1 MNTVTVEK
9 GKDELRKF
17 GLLTG
22 GLIAGLFGLV
32 FPFLFARPYPVWPWV
47 IGGALL
53 AWALVLPA
61 SLASIYKYWM
71 RFARILGWVNTRII
85 LGFIFFLLITP
96 FGLLMRLFARDPMA
110 RKFDAKATS
119 YRVPSVTAPREN
131 IRRPF

>member
-1 MNTVTVEK
+1 MNTGTVKKSKE
-9 GKDELRKF
+9 DLRQF

-22 GLIAGLFGLV
+22 GLIAGLFGLA
-32 FPFLFARPYPVWPWV
+32 FPFLFTRPYPVWPWV
-47 IGGALL
+47 IGGVLL

-71 RFARILGWVNTRII
+71 RFALILGWVNTRII
-85 LGFIFFLLITP
+85 LGIIFFLLITP
-96 FGLLMRLFARDPMA
+96 FGLLMRLFTRDPMA
-110 RKFDAKATS
+110 RKFDAKVTS

>member
-1 MNTVTVEK
+1 MNTDTDNKSKE
-9 GKDELRKF
+9 ELRKF

-22 GLIAGLFGLV
+22 GLIAGLFGLA
-32 FPFLFARPYPVWPWV
+32 FPFLFSRHYPVWPWV

-61 SLASIYKYWM
+61 SLASVYKYWM
-71 RFARILGWVNTRII
+71 RFAHILGWVNTRII
-85 LGFIFFLLITP
+85 LGIIFFLLITP
-96 FGLLMRLFARDPMA
+96 FGFVMRLFTRDPMA

-119 YRVPSVTAPREN
+119 YRVPSVTARRET